1 MESNTG
7 KVLNIS
13 GLYSRFQ
20 GLTNQR
26 KARGKRYALETI
38 LLGMFL
44 AKRCGEDKPSGIAEW
59 VSLRGKWI
67 ASFLGL
73 KRKRTPSHHTY

>member
-20 GLTNQR
+20 GLTDQR
-26 KARGKRYALETI
+26 KARGLVITHK
-38 LLGMFL
+38 
-44 AKRCGEDKPSGIAEW
+44 
-59 VSLRGKWI
+59 
-67 ASFLGL
+67 
-73 KRKRTPSHHTY
+73 